1 MSETPDTH
9 ETPEAAIGGP
19 TGEIPEGDGENDLE
33 FRDPEKAKAIAR
45 RLAEIGEELEDP
57 PATVMH
63 VCGSHEQSIAK
74 FGLRSMLPDTVQL
87 IMGPGCPV
95 CITDMPEVDEA
106 VALAEDGVT
115 VATYGDML
123 KVPGTTKSLD
133 DARAAGADVRVI
145 YSAADA
151 VSIAEEEDGE
161 VVFFATGFE
170 TTAAPTAALL
180 LGDPPANFSVLSAH
194 KYVPPAMDLV
204 AEMPH
209 TDIQGYLAAGNAAI
223 ITGSGVFEDLAERHE
238 LPVVVGG
245 FEPLDILAGITKLV
259 AMIRDGG
266 AAVENAYPRC
276 VTREGNEPAQEQ
288 LWEVFEAVG
297 GEWRGIAEIP
307 GANLV
312 LREEYAAHDAH
323 ERFAIDTAHLRDEGA
338 SRLADDCICGD
349 IMSGVAEPTDCDMF
363 GEECTPESPVGACM
377 VSSEGTCKIWH
388 EYGGRPDL

>member
-1 MSETPDTH
+1 MSEPDPT
-9 ETPEAAIGGP
+9 GGP
-19 TGEIPEGDGENDLE
+19 TGEIPGTAGENELE
-33 FRDPEKAKAIAR
+33 FRDPEKAEAIAR
-45 RLAEIGEELEDP
+45 KLEQLGEALEDP
-57 PATVMH
+57 PATIMH

-74 FGLRSMLPDTVQL
+74 FGIRSMLPDTVRL

-106 VALAEDGVT
+106 VALAEQGVT

-133 DARAAGADVRVI
+133 DARAEGADVRIV
-145 YSAADA
+145 YSAAD
-151 VSIAEEEDGE
+151 VVDIAEAEDGE

-170 TTAAPTAALL
+170 TTAAPTAAVLL
-180 LGDPPANFSVLSAH
+180 DDPPENLSVLSAH
-194 KYVPPAMDLV
+194 KYVPPAMEIV
-204 AEMPH
+204 AEMPD

-223 ITGSGVFEDLAERHE
+223 ITGSGVFESIADEHD

-259 AMIRDGG
+259 EMIGEG
-266 AAVENAYPRC
+266 EAAVENAYPRC
-276 VTREGNEPAQEQ
+276 VTEAGNERAQEQ
-288 LWEVFEAVG
+288 LWEVFEAES

-312 LREEYAAHDAH
+312 LCEEYAAWDAT
-323 ERFAIDTAHLRDEGA
+323 ERFDIDTAHLRDESA

-349 IMSGVAEPTDCDMF
+349 IMAGKAKPTDCDMF
-363 GEECTPESPVGACM
+363 GEECTPQDPVGACM
-377 VSSEGTCKIWH
+377 VSSEGTCKIWF